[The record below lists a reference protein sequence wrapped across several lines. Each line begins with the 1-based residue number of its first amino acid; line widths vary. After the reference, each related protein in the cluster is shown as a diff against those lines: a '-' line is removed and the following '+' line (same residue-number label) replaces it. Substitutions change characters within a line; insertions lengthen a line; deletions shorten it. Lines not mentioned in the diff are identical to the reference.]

1 MDEFKIKL
9 EHFLKIES
17 FEFQPTQEKLSVPLI
32 CRIYKKMNA
41 GLCNFDAIKIADDL
55 IIDGH
60 HRYIASKM
68 AGTQIQIFPSTKNYS
83 QRIFDWKGILLNLNE
98 YDSATEIKY
107 HNFNDATKNGIS
119 VDLIEKILN
128 N

>member
-9 EHFLKIES
+9 EHCLSIES
-17 FEFQPTQEKLSVPLI
+17 FDFRPTQEKLSVPLI
-32 CRIYKKMNA
+32 YRIYKKMNA
-41 GLCNFDAIKIADDL
+41 GLSNFDAIKIADNL

-68 AGTQIQIFPSTKNYS
+68 AGSQIQIFPSTKNHN
-83 QRIFDWKGILLNLNE
+83 QTIFEWKEIKLKMTE
-98 YDSATEIKY
+98 YDSETEIKY
-107 HNFNDATKNGIS
+107 HNFNDAKKNGIS
-119 VDLIEKILN
+119 IEFIEKILN